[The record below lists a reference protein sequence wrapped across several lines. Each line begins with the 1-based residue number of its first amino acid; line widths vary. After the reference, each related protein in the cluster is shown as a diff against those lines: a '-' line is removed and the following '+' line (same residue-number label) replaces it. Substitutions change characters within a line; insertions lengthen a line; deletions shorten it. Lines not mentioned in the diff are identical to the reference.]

1 MCSQMGPAG
10 AHATPHAG
18 AVQTR
23 GIAADETP
31 PAQARTIFR
40 EPAHVNGHH
49 GRGIAGAAAAGAMG
63 GRPVAAAQPRRPNAC
78 SVAEPNVDL
87 AFERLSP
94 GVACD
99 VALKALEHLLLRG
112 RRGVGAMV
120 RDEDVLP
127 TVERVVPGERLI
139 VEHI

>member
-1 MCSQMGPAG
+1 MVSHRQSVQADWDHEESPTTRHRRRNPKLYSGNRRLSTAITAEGSPARRRLG
-10 AHATPHAG
+10 LW
-18 AVQTR
+18 
-23 GIAADETP
+23 ADDLS
-31 PAQARTIFR
+31 RLR
-40 EPAHVNGHH
+40 
-49 GRGIAGAAAAGAMG
+49 GRG
-63 GRPVAAAQPRRPNAC
+63 PNAC

-99 VALKALEHLLLRG
+99 VALKALEDLLLRG

-139 VEHI
+139 LEHI

>member
-1 MCSQMGPAG
+1 VQKKGDLPAL
-10 AHATPHAG
+10 TPHRTQKPCKHEESPATRHRRRRLELYSGSRRMSTVTTAEGSPARRLLGLWAG
-18 AVQTR
+18 DLSR
-23 GIAADETP
+23 L
-31 PAQARTIFR
+31 RS
-40 EPAHVNGHH
+40 
-49 GRGIAGAAAAGAMG
+49 
-63 GRPVAAAQPRRPNAC
+63 RRPNAC

-87 AFERLSP
+87 ALERLSP

-99 VALKALEHLLLRG
+99 VALKALEDLLLRG